1 MKRVLILGGGF
12 GGLATAHT
20 LREQLDPTD
29 EILLIDQAIHF
40 IVGFRKT
47 WALLGVSP
55 LEAGQGELTRLNE
68 RGIQVIQGTVRAL
81 DPQALAVDVD
91 GRQIVGDAIVVAL
104 GAQLAPEQ
112 IPGLES
118 SGLNIY
124 DPRAI
129 PESTQALQSFSGG
142 RIIVGIFGLP
152 YKCPAAPYEI
162 ALLVNESMRE
172 RDVAADVTVFT
183 PQPMS
188 LPVLGDAGCGLIEGR
203 LGENGITFLPN
214 HKATSVEDGEV
225 IFANGSNQ
233 PFDLLLG
240 VAPHRCPPV
249 IADSGLTDNGGWV
262 PVNPRTLETRF
273 PGVYAI
279 GDIAHVPMANG
290 KRLPMAGVFAAAE
303 GEVVARRIAASFLGR
318 DADATFAGTGGCYL
332 EVGGGEAM
340 MVEGEWLTEPG
351 PMVKLSG
358 PHRRYYE
365 QKHAFESDHL
375 KKWFG

>member
-20 LREQLDPTD
+20 LRELLDPSD
-29 EILLIDQAIHF
+29 EIQLIDRATHF

-47 WALLGVSP
+47 WALLGESP
-55 LEAGQGELTRLNE
+55 LEAGQGELARLNK
-68 RGIQVIQGTVRAL
+68 RGIQVIRGTVKAI
-81 DPQALAVDVD
+81 DPQALTVNVD
-91 GRQIVGDAIVVAL
+91 GRQLVGDAIVVAL
-104 GAQLAPEQ
+104 GAQLAPGQ

-124 DPRAI
+124 DRRAI
-129 PESTQALQSFSGG
+129 PEAAQALQSFSGG
-142 RIIVGIFGLP
+142 RIVVGIFGVP
-152 YKCPAAPYEI
+152 YKCPAAPFEI
-162 ALLVNESMRE
+162 ALLLNESGQE
-172 RDVAADVTVFT
+172 RQVTADITVFT

-188 LPVLGDAGCGLIEGR
+188 LPVLGDAGCGVIEGR
-203 LGENGITFLPN
+203 LAENGITFLPS
-214 HKATSVEDGEV
+214 HKATSIEDGEV
-225 IFANGSNQ
+225 IFAKGASR

-240 VAPHRCPPV
+240 IVPHRCPPV
-249 IADSGLTDNGGWV
+249 VADSGLMENGGWV

-303 GEVVARRIAASFLGR
+303 GEVVARRIAAGFQGR
-318 DADATFAGTGGCYL
+318 EADATFAGIGGCYL

-340 MVEGEWLTEPG
+340 MVEGQWLTEPG
-351 PMVKLSG
+351 PTVQLSG
-358 PHRRYYE
+358 PHSRYLE
-365 QKHAFESDHL
+365 QKQAFEREHL

>member
-1 MKRVLILGGGF
+1 MNRVIILGGGF
-12 GGLATAHT
+12 GGLAAAHT
-20 LREQLDPTD
+20 LRGLLDPGD
-29 EILLIDQAIHF
+29 EIMLIDRATYF

-47 WALLGVSP
+47 WALLGESP
-55 LEAGQGELTRLNE
+55 LEAGQGDLARLNE
-68 RGIQVIQGTVRAL
+68 RGIQVVRGTVKAL
-81 DPQALAVDVD
+81 DPQAKAVDVD
-91 GRQIVGDAIVVAL
+91 GRQITGDAMVVAL

-124 DPRAI
+124 DTGSI
-129 PESTQALQSFSGG
+129 PDAAQALQSFSGG
-142 RIIVGIFGLP
+142 RIVVGIFGVP
-152 YKCPAAPYEI
+152 YKCPAAPFEI
-162 ALLVNESMRE
+162 ALMLNEDMRE
-172 RDVAADVTVFT
+172 REVAADITVFS

-188 LPVLGDAGCGLIEGR
+188 LPVLGDAGCGVVEGR
-203 LGENGITFLPN
+203 LAENGITFLPS
-214 HKATSVEDGEV
+214 HKATSVEDGEIV
-225 IFANGSNQ
+225 FASGTRK

-240 VAPHRCPPV
+240 IVPHRCPPV
-249 IADSGLTDNGGWV
+249 VAQSGLTENGGWV

-303 GEVVARRIAASFLGR
+303 GEVVARRIAAGFQGR
-318 DADATFAGTGGCYL
+318 EADATFAGTGGCYL

-340 MVEGEWLTEPG
+340 MVEGQWLTDPG
-351 PMVKLSG
+351 PTVQLSG
-358 PHRRYYE
+358 PHSRYLE
-365 QKHAFESDHL
+365 QKQAFERDHL